1 MVTETLETIP
11 STGELLDRV
20 ATLRTDAALMDGYAQ
35 RLLAT
40 AGALTDRAVAPVW
53 GRPTLEQQA
62 AACTTAA
69 EQLRTAAEALLA
81 HMRAGG

>member
-1 MVTETLETIP
+1 MVTESLETIP

-20 ATLRTDAALMDGYAQ
+20 STLRTDAALMDDYAQ

-40 AGALTDRAVAPVW
+40 AGALTDCAVAPRW
-53 GRPTLEQQA
+53 SPPTLERQA
-62 AACTTAA
+62 TACTTAA
-69 EQLRTAAEALLA
+69 RQLRAAAEALLT